1 MSVTNLSCLYQLHI
15 SRQERTDSFEV
26 KEGLLMPGALVEEGP
41 VPRPGW
47 HSHHTAMWQLS
58 SRAACDCTI
67 TSLLHDRLELAE
79 GMDFLI

>member
-1 MSVTNLSCLYQLHI
+1 
-15 SRQERTDSFEV
+15 
-26 KEGLLMPGALVEEGP
+26 MPGALVEEGP

-79 GMDFLI
+79 GDGFSHLIVDHYSFVCVSINCQ